1 MNLGGSGDDTEFA
14 ACGLDEVTISGLPQ
28 GGQTWADDIGGRL
41 HELGSPHED

>member
-14 ACGLDEVTISGLPQ
+14 ACGLDEEAIAGLRQ
-28 GGQTWADDIGGRL
+28 GAQTWADDIGERL